1 MRVNAGSRGMFYNLF
16 HSLRRHGV
24 PVTFNEWLVLQ
35 NALSENLADSSLT
48 RFYYLSRAIMV
59 KTEAHFDKFDQAFLE
74 CFGHIESSEE
84 LLRIIEEHLLRMPP
98 LELTEEEK
106 RMVEALDLEEVRKRF
121 LDQLKNQDDEP
132 HVGGNKAIG
141 VRGRSPYGAWG
152 YNPAGVRIGQHE
164 SRLRSAIQIAEK
176 RAFKNYRD
184 DVALDTRSMKTALS
198 YIRQVVR
205 EGPKDSLDVDG
216 TIDATCRNAGE
227 LEFIWERAKKKRIK
241 LMLLMDAGGTM
252 NPHTELVSRLFSAA
266 KDIVKDLQFYYFHNC
281 IYQELY
287 TDISQMKAVPTRKI
301 LDQTNRNYKVILVGD
316 AYMAPSELMSPNGA
330 IDYWYR
336 NDRPGIEWLMDVRKR
351 FRKAI
356 WLNPEPN
363 AWWASVPSTR
373 IIQKIFPMYEL
384 TLEGMRA
391 GARALIKQ

>member
-1 MRVNAGSRGMFYNLF
+1 MFVNLF
-16 HSLRRHGV
+16 KALKRRGV

-35 NALSENLADSSLT
+35 KALSENLADSSLT
-48 RFYYLSRAIMV
+48 RFYYVARAVLV
-59 KTEAHFDKFDQAFLE
+59 KTEAHFDKYDQAFLE
-74 CFGHIESSEE
+74 CFGHIDSDED
-84 LLRIIEEHLLRMPP
+84 LIRTIEERLLKIPP
-98 LELTEEEK
+98 LELSGEEK
-106 RMVEALDLEEVRKRF
+106 QMVERLSLEEVRERF
-121 LDQLKNQDDEP
+121 LEQLRNQDDEL

-141 VRGRSPYGAWG
+141 VRGRSTHGAWG

-164 SRLRSAIQIAEK
+164 SRMRSAIQIAEQ
-176 RAFKNYRD
+176 RSFKNYRD
-184 DVALDTRSMKTALS
+184 DVTLDTRSMKTVLS

-227 LEFIWERAKKKRIK
+227 LEFIWERAKRKRIK

-252 NPHTELVSRLFSAA
+252 APHTDLVSRLFSAA

-281 IYQELY
+281 VYQELY
-287 TDISQMKAVPTRKI
+287 TDIWQMKAVSTRKV
-301 LDQTNRNYKVILVGD
+301 LDQASRNYKVILVGD
-316 AYMAPSELMSPNGA
+316 AYMAPSELLSPNGA

-336 NDRPGIEWLMDVRKR
+336 NDRPGIEWLMDIRRR

-356 WLNPEPN
+356 WLNPEPEQ
-363 AWWASVPSTR
+363 WWPSVHSTSLIR
-373 IIQKIFPMYEL
+373 KIFPMYEL
-384 TLEGMRA
+384 TLSGMRS

>member
-1 MRVNAGSRGMFYNLF
+1 MFINLF
-16 HSLRRHGV
+16 RTLRRLGV
-24 PVTFNEWLVLQ
+24 PVTVNEWLLLQ

-48 RFYYLSRAIMV
+48 RFYYLARAIMV
-59 KTEAHFDKFDQAFLE
+59 KTEAHFDKYDQAFLE
-74 CFGHIESSEE
+74 CFGHIDSDEE
-84 LLRIIEEHLLRMPP
+84 LLRTIEEKLSRMPP

-106 RMVEALDLEEVRKRF
+106 RMVERLNLEEVRSRF
-121 LDQLKNQDDEP
+121 LDQLRTQDDMP

-152 YNPAGVRIGQHE
+152 YNPAGVRVGQHE
-164 SRLRSAIQIAEK
+164 SRMRSAIQIAEK
-176 RAFKNYRD
+176 RTFRNYRD
-184 DVALDTRSMKTALS
+184 DMTLDIRSIKTVLS

-227 LEFIWERAKKKRIK
+227 LEFIWDRAKKKRIK

-252 NPHTELVSRLFSAA
+252 TPHSELVSRLFSAA

-281 IYQELY
+281 VYQELY
-287 TDISQMKAVPTRKI
+287 TDIQQMTAVSTRKV
-301 LDQTNRNYKVILVGD
+301 LEQTNRNYKVILVGD
-316 AYMAPSELMSPNGA
+316 AYMAPSELLSPNGA

-336 NDRPGIEWLMDVRKR
+336 NDRPGIEWLNDIRKR
-351 FRKAI
+351 FRKVI
-356 WLNPEPN
+356 WLNPEPST
-363 AWWASVPSTR
+363 WWPSVPSTR
-373 IIQKIFPMYEL
+373 IVQKVFPMYEL
-384 TLEGMRA
+384 TLEGMRS